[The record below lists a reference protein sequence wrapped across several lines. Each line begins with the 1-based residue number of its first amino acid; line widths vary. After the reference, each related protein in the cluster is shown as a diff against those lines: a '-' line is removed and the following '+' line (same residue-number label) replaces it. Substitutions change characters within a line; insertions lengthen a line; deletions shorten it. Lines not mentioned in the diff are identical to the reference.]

1 MSHKYIT
8 MDCRNKIEVL
18 NNEGYS
24 ARKIAKILGY
34 HHSSISRELKRCK
47 DKYNAKKAN
56 LDYSINSK
64 SKGRKSKFT
73 DDLKEFIKGKARG
86 HLVP

>member
-34 HHSSISRELKRCK
+34 HHLSISRELKRCK
-47 DKYNAKKAN
+47 DKYGAKEGDR
-56 LDYSINSK
+56 DYSINSK
-64 SKGRKSKFT
+64 NKGRRSK
-73 DDLKEFIKGKARG
+73 
-86 HLVP
+86 

>member
-1 MSHKYIT
+1 MSYKYIT

-24 ARKIAKILGY
+24 AIKIAKILGY

-47 DKYNAKKAN
+47 DKYGAK
-56 LDYSINSK
+56 
-64 SKGRKSKFT
+64 
-73 DDLKEFIKGKARG
+73 
-86 HLVP
+86 

>member
-24 ARKIAKILGY
+24 TIKIAKILGY

-47 DKYNAKKAN
+47 DKYGAK
-56 LDYSINSK
+56 
-64 SKGRKSKFT
+64 
-73 DDLKEFIKGKARG
+73 
-86 HLVP
+86 